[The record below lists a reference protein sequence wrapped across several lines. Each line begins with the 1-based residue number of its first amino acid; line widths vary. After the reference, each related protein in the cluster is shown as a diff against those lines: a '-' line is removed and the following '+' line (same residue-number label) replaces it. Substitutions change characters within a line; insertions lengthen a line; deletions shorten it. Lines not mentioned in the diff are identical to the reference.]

1 MVSGL
6 GQRQLPW
13 VLSEAVTQRT
23 LVEYSHILHKFA
35 ATINFKVMKNG
46 KAVAGEMVY
55 LYRADLGESFLA
67 NKIHADKKA
76 ATDDQGVAEFKL
88 ASLDFAAVTTLSYI
102 VETFDSKEV
111 VNGKTAVS
119 VNKGQTKDVTLTQR

>member
-1 MVSGL
+1 MIA
-6 GQRQLPW
+6 
-13 VLSEAVTQRT
+13 VLFGAMALTGCMKED
-23 LVEYSHILHKFA
+23 A
-35 ATINFKVMKNG
+35 ATINVKVMKNG

-55 LYRADLGESFLA
+55 LYRADLGESFLT